1 MNVSAA
7 CLAVLITVSSPLIG
21 APNDKPGKAA
31 LAAGKEQPQ
40 GFPLEFKGKEVMITC
55 QAKHADLEAALTKIL
70 GEKTGMEDKSRL
82 QYDAQ
87 LDPNQ
92 APLGVVLDWDKQDR
106 LVRVTLDAFSESQ
119 NPVAKTLK
127 GWLTKNAGTGKTIKN
142 KKTGYTTT
150 TWDSNGWNFVF
161 TRGGDGEDSTYAF
174 HITLPDMN
182 HAGVSGTSKVA
193 PEMKTITG
201 KFTRVKMDDI
211 VATIVFEMKDGSQI
225 GFYRNTM
232 VPQEPKLDYDLIAK
246 DGSGANKK
254 LIGRTFSITY
264 KVDPEG
270 KTNPDGTAVAA
281 NLIQSLKAK

>member
-1 MNVSAA
+1 MNVLAT
-7 CLAVLITVSSPLIG
+7 CLAVLITVSSLLIG
-21 APNDKPGKAA
+21 APNDTPGKAA
-31 LAAGKEQPQ
+31 PAAGKEQPQ
-40 GFPLEFKGKEVMITC
+40 GFPLVFKGKEVMITR
-55 QAKHADLEAALTKIL
+55 QAKHAELEAALTKIL
-70 GEKTGMEDKSRL
+70 GAKTDMEDKSRL

-106 LVRVTLDAFSESQ
+106 LERVTLDAFSEIQ

-127 GWLTKNAGTGKTIKN
+127 NWLTKNVGAGKTIKN

-150 TWDSNGWNFVF
+150 TWDSNGWKFVF
-161 TRGGDGEDSTYAF
+161 TQGGDGEDSTYAF
-174 HITLPDMN
+174 HITFSGMN
-182 HAGVSGTSKVA
+182 HAGVSGTGKAS

-201 KFTRVKMDDI
+201 KFTKVKMDDI
-211 VATIVFEMKDGSQI
+211 VATIVFEQKDGSLI
-225 GFYRNTM
+225 EFYCNTM
-232 VPQEPKLDYDLIAK
+232 VPQEPKLNYDLIAA

-254 LIGRTFSITY
+254 LIGRTFSVTY